1 MAKIKSKNISKTRN
15 KKMKKINVK
24 GRSKEPNSILKLK
37 SKKNEND
44 PSENDSCSKEDNEE
58 QGQCNEEFKLNDSIN
73 SENSENELVTDEDEA
88 AKHKKDLVRL
98 KQSDPEFYKYLQE
111 NDKKLLQFNL
121 SDDEDYNTLNDEE
134 IHKPSETLDVA
145 SDESD
150 FEVIFNILTNYS
162 YKILSII
169 RVMKMKK

>member
-1 MAKIKSKNISKTRN
+1 MAKIKSKKISKTRN

-24 GRSKEPNSILKLK
+24 ERSKGLNSNIKLK
-37 SKKNEND
+37 SKINEIEIVEND
-44 PSENDSCSKEDNEE
+44 SSENDSCSKDDNEE
-58 QGQCNEEFKLNDSIN
+58 QGQCNEEFKLNDNIN
-73 SENSENELVTDEDEA
+73 SDNSENESITDEDEA

-121 SDDEDYNTLNDEE
+121 SDDEDYNTLDDEE

-169 RVMKMKK
+169 G